1 MPVITIRGKMGSG
14 APEIGK
20 MLAEKLKY
28 DYIDREIIA
37 AVATRLNLQE
47 NEVIAKE
54 MPPVTLR
61 ERIEEALQKG
71 IAMGYVD
78 SVILPGE
85 EHLAVS
91 IRGKDIPV
99 TTATIPFLKK

>member
-1 MPVITIRGKMGSG
+1 
-14 APEIGK
+14 
-20 MLAEKLKY
+20 
-28 DYIDREIIA
+28 
-37 AVATRLNLQE
+37 
-47 NEVIAKE
+47 
-54 MPPVTLR
+54 
-61 ERIEEALQKG
+61 
-71 IAMGYVD
+71 MGYVD